1 MCKLRDEG
9 SDVENEDPP
18 MCKEE
23 ENVVHTLLKR
33 NETQMWRE
41 KFVDN
46 NWLYINEEMVHKKI
60 ISCSKITEF

>member
-46 NWLYINEEMVHKKI
+46 N
-60 ISCSKITEF
+60 